1 MPDRPQRIVILGG
14 GFAGAYCAQAL
25 QRQRGLD
32 AEVVLIDRNN
42 YFVFTPLLI
51 EAGTGSLEPRHAV
64 VPIRA
69 FLKTA
74 EFMMA
79 EVTGVD
85 LERRHVTYCLVG
97 ADAEQTIDYDH
108 LVIALGSV
116 TRLPDVPGLREHG
129 FELKSLADAVALR
142 DRAIALLERANA
154 TADPDERRAL
164 LHFVVIGGNFT
175 GVEAAGEGHMFM
187 QEAARLYRHVHS
199 SEATVTLVELGDRI
213 LGALGDDLSEY
224 AATKLRRR
232 GMTILLGTTVTDITR
247 EQVTLSDGSTLR
259 THTAIWCAG
268 IAPNPITENW
278 ALPVDRRG
286 YILCDRDL
294 RVQGMDNVWA
304 IGDGAVN
311 ADAGGN
317 AYPATAQHAIQQG
330 RVLAGNLAAVLRG
343 RPTRPC
349 DIKSRGSLAAIGCR
363 TGVAKVYGIKLSGFA
378 AWWLWRTVYL
388 LKMPTLA
395 RKVRVALDWTID
407 VFFSRDYVQLGLHRT
422 TRHGHGPQ

>member
-1 MPDRPQRIVILGG
+1 MILGG

-51 EAGTGSLEPRHAV
+51 EAGTGSIEPRHAV
-64 VPIRA
+64 VPMRA

-74 EFMMA
+74 EFLMA
-79 EVTGVD
+79 EVVGAD
-85 LERRHVTYCLVG
+85 MERRRITYRLVG
-97 ADAEQTIDYDH
+97 ADADQAIDYDH

-129 FELKSLADAVALR
+129 VELKSLADAVGLR
-142 DRAIALLERANA
+142 DRSIALLERANA
-154 TADPDERRAL
+154 TEDPQERRAL

-175 GVEAAGEGHMFM
+175 GVEAAGEGHMFL
-187 QEAARLYRHVHS
+187 QQAARLYRHVDA

-224 AATKLRRR
+224 AAAKLRAR
-232 GMTILLGTTVTDITR
+232 GMTILLGTTVTEITHD
-247 EQVTLSDGSTLR
+247 QVTLTDGSTLR

-268 IAPNPITENW
+268 IAPNPVTKGW
-278 ALPVDRRG
+278 ALPVDQRG
-286 YILCDRDL
+286 YILCERDL
-294 RVQGMDNVWA
+294 RVRGMDNVWA

-311 ADAGGN
+311 TDAGGT

-330 RVLAGNLAAVLRG
+330 RVLAGNLAAVLGG

-349 DIKSRGSLAAIGCR
+349 DIRSRGSLAAIGCR

-407 VFFSRDYVQLGLHRT
+407 FFFSRDYVQLGLHRT
-422 TRHGHGPQ
+422 IRRPRDHDVQSGG